1 VVLLGTKSDC
11 FKNDGIMNDE
21 IAEKGK
27 SLLGL
32 IGASKFFACS
42 SLNKVNIFFS
52 SYYLVSR
59 FCFFF
64 IIILIGKNNR
74 NI

>member
-11 FKNDGIMNDE
+11 SINDGIKNDE

-32 IGASKFFACS
+32 IGASKFFECS

-52 SYYLVSR
+52 SFYLVSR
-59 FCFFF
+59 FCSLFMR
-64 IIILIGKNNR
+64 LLGKNNR